1 MYTLAL
7 MVTSAAIGGTLQY
20 GYNLAIMNAP
30 TVVRDSVLSGLCE
43 RGKRVAFIFAILVVC
58 VYLLRLITSFV
69 FCVPSCS
76 SFKRLSMRHFRSDG
90 EYSWGFMRSH

>member
-30 TVVRDSVLSGLCE
+30 TAVRNSVSSGLCE
-43 RGKRVAFIFAILVVC
+43 RGEIAAFIFAILFVC
-58 VYLLRLITSFV
+58 VYLLRLI
-69 FCVPSCS
+69 
-76 SFKRLSMRHFRSDG
+76 
-90 EYSWGFMRSH
+90 

>member
-1 MYTLAL
+1 

-30 TVVRDSVLSGLCE
+30 TVVRNSFFLCE
-43 RGKRVAFIFAILVVC
+43 RGKIVAFIFAILVVC
-58 VYLLRLITSFV
+58 VHLLRIITSFV

>member
-30 TVVRDSVLSGLCE
+30 TVVRNNFY
-43 RGKRVAFIFAILVVC
+43 RVC
-58 VYLLRLITSFV
+58 V
-69 FCVPSCS
+69 
-76 SFKRLSMRHFRSDG
+76 K
-90 EYSWGFMRSH
+90 EEK